1 MDARFV
7 WQTLAR
13 VAVSLVGGGAA
24 YTCCLAAFLLFG
36 RSSGPA
42 VQAILWLAMP
52 VVTAAG
58 FAAGVTLWDRLS
70 GTRTT
75 RFIRVFAWPL
85 VGCAVGA
92 GVVYPFGPM
101 LIVFG
106 MFLGGPGSILL
117 RELLLRRRGAGS

>member
-1 MDARFV
+1 MPVRFA
-7 WQTLAR
+7 WQMLVR
-13 VAVSLVGGGAA
+13 VAASLVGGGVG

-36 RSSGPA
+36 RSSGPV
-42 VQAILWLAMP
+42 VQAILWFAMP

-70 GTRTT
+70 GTRAT
-75 RFIRVFAWPL
+75 RFLRAFPWPL
-85 VGCAVGA
+85 VGCAIGA

-106 MFLGGPGSILL
+106 MFIGGPISILL
-117 RELLLRRRGAGS
+117 RDLLLTRRQAA